1 MANTTKYQKTP
12 KSKAEL
18 IAEARIRQQHKKEAE
33 ATQTPEQKQGIPIL
47 SDIWNFIGKSVYYIA

>member
-18 IAEARIRQQHKKEAE
+18 IAEARIRQQHKKKLKLLKRQNRNKEY
-33 ATQTPEQKQGIPIL
+33 L
-47 SDIWNFIGKSVYYIA
+47 Y